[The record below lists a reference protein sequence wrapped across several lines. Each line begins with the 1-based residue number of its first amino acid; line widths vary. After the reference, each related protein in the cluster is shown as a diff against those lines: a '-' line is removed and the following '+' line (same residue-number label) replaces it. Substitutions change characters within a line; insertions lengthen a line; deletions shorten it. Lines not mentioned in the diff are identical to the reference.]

1 MNKLAKQLSSSVSI
15 ALKKAKKLQMLNQHD
30 EAREIYIQILEKY
43 PKNRSAIAGLAA
55 SNNLKSVRPEDPPP
69 QTLVFLQEI
78 YSSGDFDQVI
88 ELSDRLAHQ
97 YPESAALSKARG
109 AAYASLGQIDL
120 AIQHYDRVL
129 ADNINDAEMLFAKGL
144 IQYKKADFREAY
156 LTFSKL
162 LTLDSKNA
170 KVYNELGRCELSL
183 GRLKEAQTFFQQSLK
198 YDPTHV
204 NALINLA
211 SAYRRMEMIAEALQS
226 CLDALNIDPDS
237 IIAKMNFA
245 DMLSSVR
252 FTNAPPAVEETL
264 NDILN
269 VGHLVRPKNIV
280 NAVLSFLR
288 HKAPFAELKDFSV
301 HNLSPSQAVNIAKQ
315 LNQEDLFLKLASV
328 CPLNDL
334 ELEALMKGLRL
345 EILNVLVDNGAVCGI
360 LKFQSAL
367 ALQAFCNEYV
377 YSCTSQEQKLVGQLN
392 IRVSNELTAG
402 GQPDPGL
409 VLCLASYQPL
419 HSYEWSHRLV
429 PVPEIKDV
437 LMRTLEDQVEERLLA
452 SEMESFSEPV
462 NKISSK
468 VRDQYEQNP
477 YPRWINL
484 RLEPYPH
491 SLSTI
496 LAKTQCNLLHPLGQR
511 SGSLDVL
518 IAGCGTGQQAI
529 EISSMLTSAN
539 ITALDLSKTSLAYAQ
554 RKTKEFEIAN
564 LTYTHGDILDLKRL
578 SRNFDV
584 IYCEGVLHHME
595 DPIEGWATLVNHL
608 KPAGLMQIGLY
619 STLARRHIAR
629 FRSELELDPEKIDS
643 QKLREH
649 RDMIAESKEPHHQ
662 WIRQGHDFYSLS
674 TFRDLLF
681 HVQEHTFTIQQIST
695 YLNCLGLH
703 FCGFSKPE
711 IRESFKREYPDA
723 ADMHDLV
730 KWAFFEEKYPHAFA
744 GMYSFWCQ
752 KM

>member
-15 ALKKAKKLQMLNQHD
+15 ALKKAKKLQMLDQHD
-30 EAREIYIQILEKY
+30 EAREIYTQILEKY
-43 PKNRSAIAGLAA
+43 PKNQSAIAGLMA

-69 QTLVFLQEI
+69 QSLIFLQEI

-109 AAYASLGQIDL
+109 AACASLGQIDL

-129 ADNINDAEMLFAKGL
+129 AYDINDTEVLFAKGL
-144 IQYKKADFREAY
+144 IQYKKAEFHEAR
-156 LTFSKL
+156 LTFFKL
-162 LTLDSKNA
+162 LKLDSKNA
-170 KVYNELGRCELSL
+170 KVYNELGRCELGL
-183 GRLKEAQTFFQQSLK
+183 GQQKEALTFFQQALE

-204 NALINLA
+204 NALINQA
-211 SAYRRMEMIAEALQS
+211 EAYRRMGMIAEALQC
-226 CLDALNIDPDS
+226 CLDALNIDPKS

-245 DMLSSVR
+245 DILSSVR
-252 FTNAPPAVEETL
+252 FTNALPTVEETL
-264 NDILN
+264 SDILT

-288 HKAPFAELKDFSV
+288 HKALFAELKDYSV

-315 LNQEDLFLKLASV
+315 LNQEDLFLKIASV

-345 EILNVLVDNGAVCGI
+345 ELLNALVDQGPFFGI
-360 LKFQSAL
+360 LRFQSAL
-367 ALQAFCNEYV
+367 ALQAFCNEYL
-377 YSCTSQEQKLVGQLN
+377 YSYTSQEQKLVRQLN
-392 IRVSNELTAG
+392 IQVSKKVSSG

-419 HSYEWSHRLV
+419 HSYEWSRRLV

-437 LMRTLEDQVEERLLA
+437 LTRTLEDKVEERLVA
-452 SEMESFSEPV
+452 SEITSISEPV

-484 RLEPYPH
+484 RLEPYPN

-496 LAKTQCNLLHPLGQR
+496 LAKTQCKLLRPLAQR
-511 SGSLDVL
+511 GGNLDVL
-518 IAGCGTGQQAI
+518 VAGCGTGQQAI
-529 EISSMLTSAN
+529 EISSMLKGAN

-564 LTYTHGDILDLKRL
+564 LTYMHGDILDLGRL
-578 SRNFDV
+578 KSNFDV

-595 DPIEGWATLVNHL
+595 DPIEGWATLVDHL
-608 KPAGLMQIGLY
+608 RPTGLMQIGLY
-619 STLARRHIAR
+619 SALARRHIAR
-629 FRSELELDPEKIDS
+629 FRSELELDLEKIDS
-643 QKLREH
+643 QQLRDY
-649 RDMIAESKEPHHQ
+649 RDMIAVSKEPHHQ
-662 WIRQGHDFYSLS
+662 WIRRGHDFYSLS

-695 YLNCLGLH
+695 HLNLLGLH

-711 IRESFKREYPDA
+711 IRESFRREYPEA
-723 ADMHDLV
+723 ADMYDLV
-730 KWAFFEEKYPHAFA
+730 KWALFEEKYPRTFA

-752 KM
+752 KI